1 MIFDLLLSFA
11 LKCIAVFCFVFNLL
25 SFHLARATWQ
35 GYKTRLTFPK
45 KPFTNQNRTR
55 IHKQK
60 PIVSILRA
68 TTFTIFH
75 LFCFCLFRVFVYLFR
90 FLCFS
95 LSSSAFWRLITI
107 LVTDFSWPFHC
118 QFLDFVFLSLS
129 LFWMSVLNKTL
140 ANWNGV
146 SPSLGNIAWTRDAL
160 FCFNNNHM
168 FFFCCC
174 LFCQYN
180 QLIHLGVPI

>member
-25 SFHLARATWQ
+25 SLHLARATWQ
-35 GYKTRLTFPK
+35 GYKTRLKFPK
-45 KPFTNQNRTR
+45 KPFTNQNRTQ

-75 LFCFCLFRVFVYLFR
+75 LFCFCLFRAFVYLFR
-90 FLCFS
+90 FLWFS

-118 QFLDFVFLSLS
+118 QFLDFVCLSISLLDVCSKQNASKLKRGFALSWKHRVNNGCFVLFLIIITCFFLLLFVLS
-129 LFWMSVLNKTL
+129 
-140 ANWNGV
+140 
-146 SPSLGNIAWTRDAL
+146 I
-160 FCFNNNHM
+160 
-168 FFFCCC
+168 
-174 LFCQYN
+174 
-180 QLIHLGVPI
+180 